1 MTNKNLNITM
11 IFMIFFMSL
20 NLIAQNSIWN
30 DKNLPYDNQVFTSNK
45 TNNII
50 KVISILNSSNPIDW
64 KNLDQF
70 AAKYKDENIS
80 FIAITDKL
88 TDYLNKEIT
97 DEILYYQQLSD
108 QENKIVFNTYQK
120 GMYKVFPIHII
131 LNKEGEIIYKK
142 KGNTS
147 NIENKLAKKIDKLL
161 KTYGDHAES
170 PEHQY
175 TVR

>member
-64 KNLDQF
+64 KTL
-70 AAKYKDENIS
+70 IS
-80 FIAITDKL
+80 
-88 TDYLNKEIT
+88 
-97 DEILYYQQLSD
+97 
-108 QENKIVFNTYQK
+108 
-120 GMYKVFPIHII
+120 
-131 LNKEGEIIYKK
+131 
-142 KGNTS
+142 
-147 NIENKLAKKIDKLL
+147 LL
-161 KTYGDHAES
+161 QSIKMRIS
-170 PEHQY
+170 PL
-175 TVR
+175 